1 MRGRWPL
8 PPLICRRS
16 ALHPGYFLPDEKVT
30 KESPRAAPFG
40 IPRCVVAALAALAY
54 ASRRATFSHR
64 KRPICHFE
72 LVGKSVLFFPLVPSR
87 EHPLLSIRGAAGL
100 ASRMLEGFIYRTQYR
115 EGRRPW
121 EQRGQGPL
129 RRKSRNQG
137 VPGISLPTF
146 STRESRPGS
155 EGLRP
160 HKKPG
165 STTHPSVEKPPKN

>member
-1 MRGRWPL
+1 MIPSPRRSTVATMTAVIITTSFLKGAACSPPGHAASLGFCSHQEGAPPRVPGGFIRGRWPL

-72 LVGKSVLFFPLVPSR
+72 FVGKSVFFLPELHRGS
-87 EHPLLSIRGAAGL
+87 HPLLLIRGAAGL
-100 ASRMLEGFIYRTQYR
+100 ASRMLEGFIYRNQYR
-115 EGRRPW
+115 
-121 EQRGQGPL
+121 
-129 RRKSRNQG
+129 
-137 VPGISLPTF
+137 
-146 STRESRPGS
+146 
-155 EGLRP
+155 
-160 HKKPG
+160 
-165 STTHPSVEKPPKN
+165 